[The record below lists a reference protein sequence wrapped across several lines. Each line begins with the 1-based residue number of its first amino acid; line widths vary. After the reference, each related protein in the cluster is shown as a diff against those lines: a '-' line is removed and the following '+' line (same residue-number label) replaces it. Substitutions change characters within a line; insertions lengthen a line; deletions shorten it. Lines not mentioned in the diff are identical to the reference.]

1 MDKMTVDVLSDKMT
15 IGVIFINEMTVG
27 QIAIDKITIN

>member
-1 MDKMTVDVLSDKMT
+1 MLSDKMT
-15 IGVIFINEMTVG
+15 IGLIVIFKMIVG